1 MKVKKRPITPTA
13 QYIWTPGPSVATCV
27 RLKVDMAA
35 RVDDWARAKGGFHRF
50 TRAEACRRLIAIGLE
65 KS

>member
-13 QYIWTPGPSVATCV
+13 QYIWTLGPSVATCV
-27 RLKVDMAA
+27 RLVDMAA
-35 RVDDWARAKGGFHRF
+35 RRYWARAKGGFHRF